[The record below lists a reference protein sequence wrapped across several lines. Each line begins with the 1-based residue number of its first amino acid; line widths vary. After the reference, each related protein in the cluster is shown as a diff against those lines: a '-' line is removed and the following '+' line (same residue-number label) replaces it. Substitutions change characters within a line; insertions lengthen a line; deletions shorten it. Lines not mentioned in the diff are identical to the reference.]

1 MSSRDRLYETLKRA
15 ARDVGSALWSSMGSV
30 CTELQRLA
38 IFLGLEDE
46 KALEIGRICKET
58 ATRKIP

>member
-1 MSSRDRLYETLKRA
+1 MSSQDKIYETSKRA
-15 ARDVGSALWSSMGSV
+15 ARDVGSALWSSTGSV

-38 IFLGLEDE
+38 IFLGLEDK